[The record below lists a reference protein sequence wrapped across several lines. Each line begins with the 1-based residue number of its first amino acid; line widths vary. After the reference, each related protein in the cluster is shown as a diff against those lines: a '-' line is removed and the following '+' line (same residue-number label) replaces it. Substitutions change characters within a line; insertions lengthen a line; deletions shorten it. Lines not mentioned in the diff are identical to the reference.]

1 MSRFEVT
8 FSIDPGE
15 SSQTFQPLTPQQSAR
30 RLRQTTLKLH
40 KTVGLKRVPPALRER
55 TPFSEIIRKQEKAL
69 AKLEKQIERKGS
81 MRIRGIELAKKLKSP
96 RRSSSDTQG
105 TSSPS
110 KETDFG
116 EVMEHQERELTRF
129 RGAVNEVNEV
139 MKKKREERR
148 SRLAQK
154 KTALAEEL
162 AKDLRIPETEEE
174 RKEREERETKI
185 ELQKEKDV
193 VDLWNILL
201 THMRDEDP
209 TLIDKIEFP
218 DEVTSKITGHIR
230 KTYKY
235 FKDGKKTPEETEDFT
250 YFEKFHPEKQR
261 TFSESRVTY
270 KDKDLPTLFDPEPEV
285 DFYLEFDKAN
295 VDKIKSM
302 CLRLRNLKGTK
313 RPKDYYWLYIEATPL
328 TSDGKKAGPT
338 KYESFY
344 TFEAKP
350 ELFERILESRKERNK
365 VLLRQSQS
373 GSVLPSESQS
383 RTSGRKKKKTRGK
396 GDGKVK
402 GRGKGTVKR
411 KRSRRR

>member
-30 RLRQTTLKLH
+30 RLRQTTLKLP
-40 KTVGLKRVPPALRER
+40 KREVVSPMAPTALPKP
-55 TPFSEIIRKQEKAL
+55 TPFSEIIRKQEEAL
-69 AKLEKQIERKGS
+69 GELEKQIERKGS
-81 MRIRGIELAKKLKSP
+81 MRMRGIKLAKQL
-96 RRSSSDTQG
+96 SSQG
-105 TSSPS
+105 IGSASNKPSSPS

-116 EVMEHQERELTRF
+116 KLMEHEERELAQFEEALTK
-129 RGAVNEVNEV
+129 V
-139 MKKKREERR
+139 MRKLR
-148 SRLAQK
+148 QK
-154 KTALAEEL
+154 KQKALAEEL
-162 AKDLRIPETEEE
+162 AKALRRPETEEE

-201 THMRDEDP
+201 THMRDKDP
-209 TLIDKIEFP
+209 TLIDKIKFP
-218 DEVTSKITGHIR
+218 DDVASKLTGNIQ
-230 KTYKY
+230 KKYKY
-235 FKDGKKTPEETEDFT
+235 LDNKGKETPEETEDFN
-250 YFEKFHPEKQR
+250 YFDKFHPENQR

-402 GRGKGTVKR
+402 GRGSVKR

>member
-1 MSRFEVT
+1 MSKRFQTT
-8 FSIDPGE
+8 FIKVVEDDDVE
-15 SSQTFQPLTPQQSAR
+15 FFQPLTPQQSSR
-30 RLRQTTLKLH
+30 RLMQLRPLH
-40 KTVGLKRVPPALRER
+40 RSVTASRDLPTELPEREI
-55 TPFSEIIRKQEKAL
+55 SKILENQQKNYKQLQAIIK
-69 AKLEKQIERKGS
+69 RKGS
-81 MRIRGIELAKKLKSP
+81 KRIRGIELAKQL
-96 RRSSSDTQG
+96 SSQG
-105 TSSPS
+105 IGSASNKPSSPS

-116 EVMEHQERELTRF
+116 KVMEHEERELAQFSEALTI
-129 RGAVNEVNEV
+129 V
-139 MKKKREERR
+139 MRKLR
-148 SRLAQK
+148 QK
-154 KTALAEEL
+154 KQKALAEEL
-162 AKDLRIPETEEE
+162 AKALRIPETEEE

-201 THMRDEDP
+201 THMRDKDP
-209 TLIDKIEFP
+209 TLIDKIKFP
-218 DEVTSKITGHIR
+218 DDVASKLTGNIQ
-230 KTYKY
+230 KKYKY
-235 FKDGKKTPEETEDFT
+235 LDNKGKETPEETEDFN

-373 GSVLPSESQS
+373 GSVLPSASQS
-383 RTSGRKKKKTRGK
+383 LTSGRKKKKTRGK
-396 GDGKVK
+396 GDG
-402 GRGKGTVKR
+402 TVKR
-411 KRSRRR
+411 KHSKRR

>member
-30 RLRQTTLKLH
+30 RLMQTTLKLH

-55 TPFSEIIRKQEKAL
+55 TSFSEIIRKQEKAL
-69 AKLEKQIERKGS
+69 AKLKKQIERKGS

-129 RGAVNEVNEV
+129 RGAVKDVIR
-139 MKKKREERR
+139 KLR
-148 SRLAQK
+148 QK
-154 KTALAEEL
+154 KQKALAEEL
-162 AKDLRIPETEEE
+162 AKAFSKQETEKQ
-174 RKEREERETKI
+174 RKEREERETKL

-201 THMRDEDP
+201 THMRDRDP
-209 TLIDKIEFP
+209 TLIDKIKFP
-218 DEVTSKITGHIR
+218 DDVASKLTGNIR

-235 FKDGKKTPEETEDFT
+235 FKDGKKTLETEDFN
-250 YFEKFHPEKQR
+250 YYEKFHPEKQR
-261 TFSESRVTY
+261 TFTERRVTY
-270 KDKDLPTLFDPEPEV
+270 IDKDLPPLVDPEPDV

-302 CLRLRNLKGTK
+302 CLRLRNLKGTES
-313 RPKDYYWLYIEATPL
+313 PLHYYWLYIEATPI
-328 TSDGKKAGPT
+328 TADGKKAGPT

-344 TFEAKP
+344 TFGAKL
-350 ELFERILESRKERNK
+350 ELFERILESREKRNE
-365 VLLRQSQS
+365 VLLSQSQS
-373 GSVLPSESQS
+373 QSQSESQTQVKS
-383 RTSGRKKKKTRGK
+383 QARTSGRKKKKTRGK
-396 GDGKVK
+396 EKRNGN
-402 GRGKGTVKR
+402 GRGSRKSKQR
-411 KRSRRR
+411 KRR